1 MAKVWKCDFYENLQ
15 IRTKVQSYFSLLM
28 PYFTIASYNKSSK
41 NSAKSK
47 NLSKIIIRTK
57 FFDYSKD

>member
-15 IRTKVQSYFSLLM
+15 IRTKIQNNFSLLM

-41 NSAKSK
+41 NSTKSL
-47 NLSKIIIRTK
+47 NLPNITK
-57 FFDYSKD
+57 SFGYSKD